1 MNGCRSFVTC
11 KEGTTIFMV
20 IHAFY
25 ENFYIQPSFKYSKK
39 GLACKRCWFSVATWN
54 DTVSLPVN
62 NFFMIFTTQ
71 NMNSKTFL
79 TFSNK
84 VIIVGNTAMVTTECC
99 TFGTKVWK
107 LTAMLLLKNF
117 YHTAQFINDGHGLN
131 FFGHWTWHDR
141 RLVMSWSLNI
151 GTQCALEKW

>member
-1 MNGCRSFVTC
+1 MHFMKTF
-11 KEGTTIFMV
+11 IFNPHSS
-20 IHAFY
+20 IA
-25 ENFYIQPSFKYSKK
+25 KK
-39 GLACKRCWFSVATWN
+39 ALLVNVVGSV
-54 DTVSLPVN
+54 LPYN
-62 NFFMIFTTQ
+62 S
-71 NMNSKTFL
+71 NSKWFFHEFAFLLLQIWIQKIFL
-79 TFSNK
+79 TFCNE
-84 VIIVGNTAMVTTECC
+84 VIIVGNTAKVTTECC

-131 FFGHWTWHDR
+131 FFRHWTWHDR